1 MKFSSKLAVAAVAGA
16 LLAGTASRLVR
27 HASCSALVVRQ
38 SG

>member
-16 LLAGTASRLVR
+16 LLAGTASRIVR
-27 HASCSALVVRQ
+27 HAPCSALVVRQ